1 MLVLGAKG
9 FAKELLEALVQSGGA
24 SPLAFYDDVSADL
37 PELLF
42 GVYPILRSEA
52 AAVSYLKETSNAFA
66 LGVGEPQL
74 RSLFYEKFTN
84 LGGEPATVISPFAK
98 IGKHRNVIGEGC
110 AVLTDAVIESNNSIG
125 KGCLLH
131 VGCLISHDAVIGN
144 FCEISPRANIL
155 GNVTIGNL
163 CSLGTASSILPG
175 IRIGNNVRV
184 GAGAVVTRDVA
195 DGLTVIGVPAKPL
208 SK

>member
-66 LGVGEPQL
+66 LGVGE
-74 RSLFYEKFTN
+74 
-84 LGGEPATVISPFAK
+84 
-98 IGKHRNVIGEGC
+98 GC

-155 GNVTIGNL
+155 GNVTIGNS